1 MLGFANVVW
10 TELKVSASCGE
21 KVVVN
26 SSMSMWSDVLQGS
39 FVGCN
44 IFIIDRD
51 YGIECILSK
60 LADDTKPSGAVDTA

>member
-1 MLGFANVVW
+1 
-10 TELKVSASCGE
+10 
-21 KVVVN
+21 
-26 SSMSMWSDVLQGS
+26 MSMWSDVLQGS

-60 LADDTKPSGAVDTA
+60 LVDDTKFSGAVDITERAGAILRDLHKLEG